1 MKKLFVSLP
10 ILLTFTLLSACSSGG
25 DGASAITEAMRNT
38 LSASYRADITAHFP
52 AREVSFILDYTYNR
66 DGDDRAFVVA
76 PDEIA
81 GMCFTVTGERST
93 INFDGANLEMG
104 RLNEDNLSPL
114 ATVPILTK
122 HWTGGNITQQSD
134 TKIFNRDAYL
144 IITQSTGESSK
155 IEVRSWFSKDDLL
168 PLYAEIFSD
177 GERVIQCRFERAEH
191 KRQ

>member
-1 MKKLFVSLP
+1 MLT
-10 ILLTFTLLSACSSGG
+10 ILAACSSGTN
-25 DGASAITEAMRNT
+25 GADVITETMRNT
-38 LSASYRADITAHFP
+38 VSASYRTNITAHFP
-52 AREVSFILDYTYNR
+52 SREVSFILDYTYNR
-66 DGDDRAFVVA
+66 GNDDRACVVA

-114 ATVPILTK
+114 STVPILMK
-122 HWTGGNITQQSD
+122 HWTGGNISEYSD
-134 TKIFNRDAYL
+134 TKIFDRDAYL

-177 GERVIQCRFERAEH
+177 GERVIQCKFERAEH
-191 KRQ
+191 KLQ